1 MTPVSD
7 KLCVFN
13 VIPSTITCKV
23 RQRDTQKQNRYIKM
37 EFLKLSRIQE
47 GKENRKIEK
56 RNRKQKTTWQTEA
69 LIYL

>member
-37 EFLKLSRIQE
+37 EFLKLSSI
-47 GKENRKIEK
+47 GKENRKVEK